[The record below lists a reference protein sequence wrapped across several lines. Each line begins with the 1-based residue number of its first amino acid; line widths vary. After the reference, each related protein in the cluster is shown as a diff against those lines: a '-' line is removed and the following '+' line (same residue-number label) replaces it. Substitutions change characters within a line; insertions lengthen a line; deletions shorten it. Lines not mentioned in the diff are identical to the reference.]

1 MTNGI
6 QKPSNKIKLTG
17 KAHVTFRASG
27 PIRAII
33 ANEMRSDKN
42 KTRVLEKLIAAGA
55 RLKYPKLVERF
66 NILQEE
72 AA

>member
-1 MTNGI
+1 MTHGI
-6 QKPSNKIKLTG
+6 QKSAAKSKPTG

-42 KTRVLEKLIAAGA
+42 KTRVIEKLIAAGA
-55 RLKYPKLVERF
+55 KVKYPKLVERF

>member
-1 MTNGI
+1 MTHGI
-6 QKPSNKIKLTG
+6 QKPVTKQKTTG